1 MDIKHKFCFQM
12 YRLLCKENPNL
23 ALDCDTLDCDTL
35 GDTLDC
41 DTFCPLTNLE
51 KIPNQKQII
60 FIE

>member
-1 MDIKHKFCFQM
+1 M
-12 YRLLCKENPNL
+12 YKLLCKENPNL